1 HHSLLITHHSSL
13 MDRMKQL
20 LYSPKEGKG
29 TVVDVPVPA
38 AQRGRVLVRTC
49 ASLVSAGTE
58 RAAVE
63 QSRKS
68 LVERARERPEL
79 VKKVLERVKTEGL
92 AGTVQGGPAK
102 LRPPYT
108 RRHER
113 GGGGVV

>member
-1 HHSLLITHHSSL
+1 
-13 MDRMKQL
+13 MKQL
-20 LYSPKEGKG
+20 LYSPKEGRG
-29 TVVDVPVPA
+29 VVVEVPVPA
-38 AQRGRVLVRTC
+38 AQRGRVLVRTA

-92 AGTVQGGPAK
+92 AGTVQAVRSK
-102 LRPPYT
+102 LGEPFAPGHSAAGRGRMGRAHRRNPRP
-108 RRHER
+108 
-113 GGGGVV
+113 